1 MSHCKTLCKYVV
13 FSLWHSINIFCHI
26 LRELGIRIS
35 SSVFRLCL
43 SLFLTGLNLFY
54 YFILLYLVDWKTVHV
69 KKKKTKKKH
78 LCDFFSFQNFLEY
91 SSSGTYCVNFLN
103 LSSHR
108 DYHSKIMDTKSL
120 WDTLHIISTFLLI
133 QWYLDLKIP
142 SWVLWRQSCLFF
154 FFHFSLAS
162 TSAYICQH
170 FALCFSRQFFTFCC
184 SFTQMF
190 SRHTE

>member
-1 MSHCKTLCKYVV
+1 MMSFTVPDWFK
-13 FSLWHSINIFCHI
+13 SI
-26 LRELGIRIS
+26 L
-35 SSVFRLCL
+35 
-43 SLFLTGLNLFY
+43 LFY
-54 YFILLYLVDWKTVHV
+54 LALFGRLEDCAC
-69 KKKKTKKKH
+69 KKKTKQKKTKKH

-91 SSSGTYCVNFLN
+91 SSSGTYCVNFQN

-154 FFHFSLAS
+154 FFISPWHLHQL
-162 TSAYICQH
+162 TSANILL
-170 FALCFSRQFFTFCC
+170 FVLADNSLRSVAALPRCFPDIQNN
-184 SFTQMF
+184 
-190 SRHTE
+190 